1 MINNDT
7 SNITYCET
15 VKLELLDRRERL
27 NFIKTLLVNLQGLMV
42 MDRIV
47 CTNCLTVVNP
57 LCDDILVNVR
67 GMTIGA
73 KSFKI
78 LEPSCPV
85 CSTFITSDTFLHIA
99 N

>member
-1 MINNDT
+1 MINNET
-7 SNITYCET
+7 SNITYYEA

-27 NFIKTLLVNLQGLMV
+27 NFIKKLLINLKGLMV

-47 CTNCLTVVNP
+47 CTNCLTLVNP
-57 LCDDILVNVR
+57 LCDDVLVNVR

-85 CSTFITSDTFLHIA
+85 CGTFITSDTFIHIE